1 MTEVMWFLNIGV
13 LAVELIISLVI
24 SFSMILILIGP
35 PLVAPRIYHTSL
47 SVSLSKCY
55 TTNRSIQIRVKGFR
69 FQTLFIGPIAVL
81 SKFS

>member
-24 SFSMILILIGP
+24 
-35 PLVAPRIYHTSL
+35 IYIFL
-47 SVSLSKCY
+47 SEMRK
-55 TTNRSIQIRVKGFR
+55 NRVKGFR
-69 FQTLFIGPIAVL
+69 FQTLFMGPIAVL